1 MSPLPNFESAMNRL
15 TLCVLFVALST
26 TISLRSTDLWAQAGM
41 RRAKPATKERPK
53 ASAAKVYEKSD
64 DAKQVDA
71 PKAAAATKAG
81 GKADD
86 AKAAEP
92 VPAETDP
99 LVLAVLDS
107 NPQSPVELVQ
117 AASVLVSRK
126 RALLAKPLVDKLLA
140 AKLPPEELRT
150 LARRFGPGT
159 ILQLGLAPELAP
171 AGRQFADAV
180 DAAVHAAAV
189 DPARIGRLV
198 NQLGAPSLD
207 ERRAAAYQLRA
218 LGTAVVAPLIKI
230 LADPAQTAQ
239 HAQARNGLVAMGDQ
253 VVAPLLGVLDSGNVP
268 LATQVIQVLGELSPG
283 EAGPAVLGAAA
294 DESAPADVHAAA
306 LHALANWKGSPVTP
320 AEARQTLEHEVQKWF
335 TAARLPTA
343 DVSGLVTVW
352 QWDPAQGASVPLP
365 LPPRQAADLT
375 AARLTADL
383 AQADPSDENRR
394 QALVAALQAFGPQ
407 PTLATRAPAE
417 DLDAAL
423 ALALEGQ
430 RFSAAAALATA
441 LGKTGWA
448 GAVAGGS
455 GEPAPLVLAARTA
468 DRRLQHAA
476 VEAVLA
482 LDPHDNFTGAGA
494 VAETLRHLAT
504 GQGVRRAVIAHPL
517 HGDAQDMAAWL
528 ATRGY
533 DAIVVST
540 GAEAYQAAIA
550 SADVELV
557 LLHEALSHPCA
568 YDTLKNL
575 RRDRRTAL
583 LPVGLMWLPKRERSP
598 LDPYERDPYTLASV
612 VPVTEPIFE
621 RYLERLLAKAG
632 AGVTAAPTRREQGE
646 FAVQA
651 LGKLVE
657 NPRPW
662 FDLRTAELALL
673 ARMDQAVGSEGT
685 IRALGALGTPAAQ
698 RRLVELIGNSLAP
711 MPERELAL
719 TALQDSIRRHG
730 ILLTTDQLLAQYD
743 RYHASQGEAAEE
755 QRLLSSLLDAL
766 EAPRAAAAAV
776 NGN

>member
-1 MSPLPNFESAMNRL
+1 MKRL
-15 TLCVLFVALST
+15 IVCILFAALST

-53 ASAAKVYEKSD
+53 TADAKADEADEKSD
-64 DAKQVDA
+64 DAKSAEA
-71 PKAAAATKAG
+71 PKAEPA
-81 GKADD
+81 
-86 AKAAEP
+86 AKAAGKAAEEAPAAEP
-92 VPAETDP
+92 TPPETDP
-99 LVLAVLDS
+99 LVIAVLDS

-126 RALLAKPLVDKLLA
+126 RAVLAKPLVDKLLA
-140 AKLPPEELRT
+140 ANLPPEELRA

-159 ILQLGLAPELAP
+159 IVQLGLAPELAP

-198 NQLGAPSLD
+198 DQLGAPTLD
-207 ERRAAAYQLRA
+207 ERRAAAYQLRV
-218 LGTAVVAPLIKI
+218 LGPAAVAPLIKI
-230 LADPAQTAQ
+230 LADPAQAAQ
-239 HAQARNGLVAMGDQ
+239 HAQARAGLVAMGDQ
-253 VVAPLLGVLDSGNVP
+253 VVPPLLGVLDSGNAP
-268 LATQVIQVLGELSPG
+268 LEAQVIEVLGQLSPG
-283 EAGPAVLGAAA
+283 EAGPAILGAAA
-294 DESAPADVHAAA
+294 DEAAPADVHAAA
-306 LHALANWKGSPVTP
+306 LRALANWKGGPVTP
-320 AEARQTLEHEVQKWF
+320 TEARETLEHEVRKWF
-335 TAARLPTA
+335 AEGRLPAA
-343 DVSGLVTVW
+343 DVSGFVTVW
-352 QWDPAQGASVPLP
+352 QWDPAQGASVPAP
-365 LPPRQAADLT
+365 VTPRQAADLT
-375 AARLTADL
+375 AARLSADL

-394 QALVAALQAFGPQ
+394 QALVAGLQAFGPQ
-407 PTLATRAPAE
+407 PTLTTTVPAE

-423 ALALEGQ
+423 ALALESQ
-430 RFSAAAALATA
+430 RFSAAAALASA
-441 LGKTGWA
+441 LGKSGWA
-448 GAVAGGS
+448 GAVSGRS
-455 GEPAPLVLAARTA
+455 GEPAPLVLATRTA

-476 VEAVLA
+476 VSAVLA
-482 LDPHDNFTGAGA
+482 LDPQDPFTGAGA

-504 GQGVRRAVIAHPL
+504 GQGVRRAVVAHPL
-517 HGDAQDMAAWL
+517 LGDARDLGAWL

-533 DAIVVST
+533 EPIVVAT

-557 LLHEALSHPCA
+557 LLHEALADPCA

-575 RRDRRTAL
+575 RRDRRTAT
-583 LPVGLMWLPKRERSP
+583 LPVGLMWLPKRDRSP
-598 LDPYERDPYTLASV
+598 LDPYERDPYTVANV

-632 AGVTAAPTRREQGE
+632 AGVTAAPTRREQGDL
-646 FAVQA
+646 AVQA
-651 LGKLVE
+651 LGNLVE

-719 TALQDSIRRHG
+719 TALKDSIRRHG

-766 EAPRAAAAAV
+766 EAPRAAAAAA